1 LQYVTNTV
9 GTPYAVFVPFPT
21 ELAHEALLLND
32 STPLGRRGNDSVA
45 ALKRNGLQVS
55 VGLEAA
61 AVDRL
66 VAVTTEDHIVEFC
79 PSDRK
84 RFAGIDACQKWVSK
98 QRAFVSITDR
108 ESSALLAYGWSGP
121 EKNHHVPGADIT
133 TAYRVTQ
140 QGQVATKR
148 IRATGE
154 TGFRLGIHLGE
165 LVVASAV
172 HLFGASPDDVSLET
186 WGSNGAARHLYELL
200 GFEQLASVP
209 NEPATRPTLGALGSK
224 IGDRIVRL
232 DPAHPEDPSK
242 RIIDDERCHYVLRNY
257 ESRS

>member
-9 GTPYAVFVPFPT
+9 ATSYSVFVLFPT
-21 ELAHEALLLND
+21 ELANEALLLD
-32 STPLGRRGNDSVA
+32 GSTPLGRRGNDSVA
-45 ALKRNGLQVS
+45 ALTRNGLQVS
-55 VGLEAA
+55 VGLERN

-66 VAVTTEDHIVEFC
+66 VAVTTEAHIVEFC

-84 RFAGIDACQKWVSK
+84 RFAGVDACQKWVSK
-98 QRAFVSITDR
+98 QRAFVSIT
-108 ESSALLAYGWSGP
+108 ELENSALLAYGWSGP

-133 TAYRVTQ
+133 TAYRVTR

-148 IRATGE
+148 IRAAGE

-172 HLFGASPDDVSLET
+172 HLFGASPDEVSLET
-186 WGSNGAARHLYELL
+186 WGSNRAARHLYELL

-209 NEPATRPTLGALGSK
+209 NEPATRPTLEPLGST
-224 IGDRIVRL
+224 IGDRVVRL
-232 DPAHPEDPSK
+232 DPTHPDDPSK
-242 RIIDDERCHYVLRNY
+242 RIVDDERCKYVLRNY